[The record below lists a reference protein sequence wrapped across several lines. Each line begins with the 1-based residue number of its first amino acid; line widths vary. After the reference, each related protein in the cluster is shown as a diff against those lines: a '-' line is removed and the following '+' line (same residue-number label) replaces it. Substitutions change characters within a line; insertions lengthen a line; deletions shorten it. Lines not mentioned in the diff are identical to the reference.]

1 MNIRLP
7 DFDVL
12 TAIHRQDPEALEH
25 FRRHLL
31 REAVNAA
38 PPAHRPSLEQ
48 LLSRIER
55 ERQAAANP
63 MEAMMI
69 AFRMMSESLDR
80 LHHGWDQA
88 LQSVAELQAAL
99 IVERF
104 RLDRGYRAPGAL

>member
-12 TAIHRQDPEALEH
+12 AALHRQDPEALEH
-25 FRRHLL
+25 FRRHVL

-38 PPAHRPSLEQ
+38 PVAHRPSLEQ
-48 LLSRIER
+48 LLSRIEHER
-55 ERQAAANP
+55 ETAANP

-69 AFRMMSESLDR
+69 AFRMMSESLER
-80 LHHGWDQA
+80 LHHGWEQA
-88 LQSVAELQAAL
+88 LESVAELQATL

-104 RLDRGYRAPGAL
+104 RLDRSFRATGNA